1 MRAIELGLTGLFV
14 LGGLHS
20 LWVWARRPFEG
31 TDVTDHVLYA
41 LFVTGR
47 VGLWFAF
54 AGVFALYAWSDA
66 AGRAAIDELGELR
79 WYFVVPLVL
88 AATQFGASYFLGRRQ
103 PDAPKRGSSGS
114 AP

>member
-1 MRAIELGLTGLFV
+1 VRAVELVLAVLLV
-14 LGGLHS
+14 LGGLRS

-31 TDVTDHVLYA
+31 VDVRDHVLYA

-54 AGVFALYAWSDA
+54 AGLFAMYASSDA
-66 AGRAAIDELGELR
+66 TGRAAVDELADLR

-88 AATQFGASYFLGRRQ
+88 AAVQFGASYFLGRRQ
-103 PDAPKRGSSGS
+103 PGRTEEGG
-114 AP
+114 